1 MRGGA
6 DNSEIFTTYSG
17 TVPGDAMDAIIPSSS
32 GDSFD
37 VEWQVNDDGELTKAT
52 MEGVFYPQTDPMTY
66 TVEFATTAAEGHHR
80 PGPEVS
86 GAAGQVEVSRTSRV
100 LLAMAAVAVAF
111 AAADTYVVVL
121 ALPDMMTGVGVPI
134 DQLQRAAPIV
144 SGFLLGYVAM
154 LPLIGRIADLRGR
167 VPVLVMALVL
177 FALGSLITTL
187 AYDMPSIVAGRF
199 LQGVGGGG
207 LVPAT
212 LALVA
217 DLYPVERR
225 GIPLGVVS
233 AVQEIGS
240 VLGPL
245 FGAAVLAVSDW
256 RAIFAINLAVGLV
269 LAAAIRAL
277 APRPTGGRRAA
288 GRAGSRHRRRPPPP
302 RHLRRRRRRLPPTP
316 GPDARPDVGPALH
329 PLRRRRPLADTD
341 RHDRGRR
348 TPAAPRLVLVRTATA
363 ARPPGLVRVLVEAD
377 LVGALLLALALGG
390 VILAFATADPKIE
403 VFSPRGRWYLLGA
416 VVAATAFVWHVRRAA
431 NPLVPRG
438 ALRRT
443 PAWGALLVSFFVG
456 AALIAALI
464 DIPLFARTTVYPDDQ
479 LPAALVLVRFLL
491 ALPVGAVAGGY
502 LIRFLSPGVVTA
514 VGMLMAAAAFVLMT
528 RWGLTT
534 LEEPVANVAL
544 VVGGLGFGLALA
556 PVNAALLAFT
566 DDDVH
571 GVATAF
577 VVVSRMVGMLIG
589 ISALT
594 TIGLRRYYAEQK
606 VALLSRSS
614 ATAGAGARRSDLL
627 RVAGIAQ
634 EHAVFWGPP
643 GCAAVAAVLALG
655 SCGPPQPVTAESHD
669 HSWLGSEPWPTST
682 TSSTPTGSTPGT
694 SSTPDSTA
702 SPTPASRWSRAW
714 TRASIRCACWACPPA
729 TPRSSATPAGASR
742 RRRSRRWCSASTAR
756 GRAHPRRPP
765 HPLRDGHSH
774 PGGAARAGGGRP
786 ARTPWQGLGVIA
798 DQRDALARRRRCAP
812 TR

>member
-1 MRGGA
+1 MSTA
-6 DNSEIFTTYSG
+6 T
-17 TVPGDAMDAIIPSSS
+17 
-32 GDSFD
+32 
-37 VEWQVNDDGELTKAT
+37 GE
-52 MEGVFYPQTDPMTY
+52 
-66 TVEFATTAAEGHHR
+66 AA
-80 PGPEVS
+80 
-86 GAAGQVEVSRTSRV
+86 VSRTSRA
-100 LLAMAAVAVAF
+100 LLALAAVAVAF

-177 FALGSLITTL
+177 FALGSLVTTV

-225 GIPLGVVS
+225 GVPLGVVS

-245 FGAAVLAVSDW
+245 FGAAVLAVADW
-256 RAIFAINLAVGLV
+256 RAIFAVNLAVGLV
-269 LAAAIRAL
+269 LAAAIRTLAPHRPPGSGTRRRPDLVGLLLLLVTFACAAVVFLRPAPLMRDLTWGRLFIPFAGDGRWLTPIGAATVVAL
-277 APRPTGGRRAA
+277 VLLLAWCWSAPRPLLD
-288 GRAGSRHRRRPPPP
+288 
-302 RHLRRRRRRLPPTP
+302 LRGWT
-316 GPDARPDVGPALH
+316 
-329 PLRRRRPLADTD
+329 
-341 RHDRGRR
+341 
-348 TPAAPRLVLVRTATA
+348 
-363 ARPPGLVRVLVEAD
+363 RVLVDAD
-377 LVGALLLALALGG
+377 LVGALLLAAALGG
-390 VILAFATADPKIE
+390 VILAFATADPKVE
-403 VFSPRGRWYLLGA
+403 VFSPQGRWYLIGA
-416 VVAATAFVWHVRRAA
+416 VVAAAAFTWHLRRAA
-431 NPLVPRG
+431 RPLVPRG

-502 LIRFLSPGVVTA
+502 LIRFLSPGPVTA
-514 VGMLMAAAAFVLMT
+514 IGMLLAATGFVLMT

-534 LEEPVANVAL
+534 IEEPIANVAL
-544 VVGGLGFGLALA
+544 VTGGLGFGLALA

-571 GVATAF
+571 GVASAF
-577 VVVSRMVGMLIG
+577 VVVARMVGMLVG

-594 TIGLRRYYAEQK
+594 TIGLRRYYSEQLAVPPVQEVCDGK
-606 VALLSRSS
+606 SRCKEF
-614 ATAGAGARRSDLL
+614 SDLL

-634 EHAVFWGPP
+634 EHAVFWGAA
-643 GCAAVAAVLALG
+643 GCAVVAAVLALLLFRE
-655 SCGPPQPVTAESHD
+655 VR
-669 HSWLGSEPWPTST
+669 PT
-682 TSSTPTGSTPGT
+682 
-694 SSTPDSTA
+694 
-702 SPTPASRWSRAW
+702 RL
-714 TRASIRCACWACPPA
+714 
-729 TPRSSATPAGASR
+729 TPRDVFT
-742 RRRSRRWCSASTAR
+742 
-756 GRAHPRRPP
+756 GRA
-765 HPLRDGHSH
+765 
-774 PGGAARAGGGRP
+774 
-786 ARTPWQGLGVIA
+786 
-798 DQRDALARRRRCAP
+798 
-812 TR
+812 